1 MSDRRASPPRP
12 AYSCILLDG
21 GGRSAIQ
28 FNSAQQEPGVT
39 ASRDRTGTMVKFI
52 ESKEEFTAITAKC
65 GKLIVIDFTASW
77 CGPCKTIAPV
87 FEQCSKDFPNAE
99 FYKVDVDDLSDVAEQ
114 CGIRAMPTFIFYKN
128 GQRIDDLR
136 GANTTELKAK
146 IKRHCS

>member
-1 MSDRRASPPRP
+1 MLETVRLGLETSLSLTTELA
-12 AYSCILLDG
+12 L
-21 GGRSAIQ
+21 
-28 FNSAQQEPGVT
+28 
-39 ASRDRTGTMVKFI
+39 
-52 ESKEEFTAITAKC
+52 KEEFTAITAKC